1 MTRGICLCP
10 GFSVRFDA
18 RRLCTK
24 RRLSTPPSA
33 FRKEWLVEIWT
44 GVAGWAWCRAALFRS
59 DFGRSM
65 LSTCFGRP
73 HRRSQGKWLGGFGHP
88 LTRATTIDKAFRI
101 AKPMRKASWTKRFA
115 AGWGERRAANGLL
128 SLVRAVVG
136 TWPPV

>member
-88 LTRATTIDKAFRI
+88 LTRATTTRFRLCLTWQYR
-101 AKPMRKASWTKRFA
+101 ARRT
-115 AGWGERRAANGLL
+115 ERRHKHLPCNALL
-128 SLVRAVVG
+128 ICERLDARQKKF
-136 TWPPV
+136 